1 MPAGDGNGVVVLS
14 ADSLISAFLTLEFYS
29 GLVTGALISKT
40 VREVVGSRIRQAFD
54 GGEG

>member
-1 MPAGDGNGVVVLS
+1 MT
-14 ADSLISAFLTLEFYS
+14 ADQLAAFLVTPAFYA

-54 GGEG
+54 GGE